1 MSKILS
7 IRLCSSFEQILS
19 KVACKMFQWS
29 RPRVISFIP
38 QYIDWKFLY
47 LCEKNFL
54 WWCNKETSWQSLC
67 LKALRHCNL
76 SVNVWRNYWTKKLT
90 IFSYSLRLKIKLLY
104 INFSMFLYTCLS
116 QTRITEVNRKKYD
129 RVTSVPWQR
138 NSAILTANCTL
149 LQF

>member
-1 MSKILS
+1 MHILHTA
-7 IRLCSSFEQILS
+7 IYWLEIFIFMWKDYFFIL
-19 KVACKMFQWS
+19 
-29 RPRVISFIP
+29 INENI
-38 QYIDWKFLY
+38 
-47 LCEKNFL
+47 NFL

-116 QTRITEVNRKKYD
+116 QTRITEVHRKKYD
-129 RVTSVPWQR
+129 HVTKCTVTTKFSNI
-138 NSAILTANCTL
+138 NSKLHTILYDKTLAIYHIL
-149 LQF
+149 FW